1 MTLME
6 RRRALMGAQGSNT
19 PILPP
24 EYQQLEWLQSY
35 YYETAVDNYIINTNQ
50 RATYQTELE
59 MVVAAVGDTA
69 ATGRSFISARPSN
82 TGATNAF
89 LILPFSSSPT
99 FGFGFF
105 GGWYPAIARD
115 NDFHEYIVSNANLSV
130 DGVSYGTPSVASGDT
145 TKTLWI
151 FGENGSSRFA
161 GRLQKMKYITIK
173 QNGVLAFHGIP
184 CYRKSDGKNG
194 FYDLVSNSLFSCS
207 GANQFTRGPEL

>member
-1 MTLME
+1 MTMND
-6 RRRALMGAQGSNT
+6 RRRALMGVRGSDT
-19 PILPP
+19 PILPV

-35 YYETAVDNYIINTNQ
+35 YYEPATDNYIINTNQ
-50 RATYQTELE
+50 LATYQTELE
-59 MVVAAVGDTA
+59 MVVASVGDVTA
-69 ATGRSFISARPSN
+69 PGRSFISARPSN

-89 LILPFSSSPT
+89 MIASFSAAQK
-99 FGFGFF
+99 FGFGYF
-105 GGWYPAIARD
+105 GTWYQAIARD
-115 NDFHEYIVSNANLSV
+115 NDFHKYIVSNANLSV

-145 TKTLWI
+145 TRTLWI

-161 GRLQKMKYITIK
+161 GRPQKMKYIKIT
-173 QNGVLAFHGIP
+173 QNGVLGFHGIP